1 MTESPASTGT
11 QPASGSREDQASPPR
26 GGLARDSLLTIGT
39 RFGLAILILA
49 TDIVL
54 ARLLGPSAKGR
65 FTLVLLLSQL
75 AAVVVAWGMDAALG
89 VVAGR
94 SREDARRGF
103 ANAVLWTLVVGGLA
117 VVVACWLYGLPTDV
131 RPRGPLTQLIPN
143 LSAAQFLYGA
153 LAIPGEL
160 FFALGLY
167 ALLGRRKVVAYNAI
181 RLLRRATLLTL
192 VVAAAAVARLS
203 LDVAVVCNLVALI
216 ATALAI
222 ILAARRDGTASL
234 HPSRPLLVEELRF
247 GTRVL
252 PGALAE
258 RLQLRSDAFLLNL
271 LVGVRATGVY
281 SVTAGLAETL
291 WYIPNALGTVMFSR
305 AVDPAE
311 DAAGTAVVLTRV
323 TMAITIL
330 LAVPAFVLG
339 PWLVEVLY
347 GSDFA
352 EAGVALRWI
361 LPGIVAYSVV
371 AVLSRYLVGRGRPGL
386 ATSVML
392 TGLVVNVVS
401 NLVLIPALGI
411 IGAAA
416 SSSISYWVTAIL
428 IVAVFLRLSGRGLAE
443 TLVLRPRDI
452 ARGRQAFRRRGPDVD
467 GTLPGP
473 AAGRPIAPDPA
484 ARPTGEP
491 AQPGPGEEP

>member
-1 MTESPASTGT
+1 MTAPPASTGAP
-11 QPASGSREDQASPPR
+11 PAAGLPAGRVSPSR

-75 AAVVVAWGMDAALG
+75 AAVVAAWGMDAALG
-89 VVAGR
+89 VMAGR

-103 ANAVLWTLVVGGLA
+103 ANAVIWTIVVGGLA
-117 VVVACWLYGLPTDV
+117 AVVACWLYGLPTDV
-131 RPRGPLTQLIPN
+131 RPRGPLAQLIPN

-167 ALLGRRKVVAYNAI
+167 ALLGRRQVVAYNAI
-181 RLLRRATLLTL
+181 RLLRRATLLAL

-203 LDVAVVCNLVALI
+203 LDVAVVCNLVALV

-222 ILAARRDGTASL
+222 VLAARRDGTASL

-258 RLQLRSDAFLLNL
+258 RLQLRSDAFLLNG
-271 LVGVRATGVY
+271 LVGVSATGVY

-305 AVDPAE
+305 AVDPGE
-311 DAAGTAVVLTRV
+311 DAAGTAVVLARV
-323 TMAITIL
+323 TVAITIL

-339 PWLVEVLY
+339 PWLVEILY

-371 AVLSRYLVGRGRPGL
+371 AVLSRFLVGCGRPGL
-386 ATSVML
+386 ATSAML
-392 TGLVVNVVS
+392 TGLGVNIAS
-401 NLVLIPALGI
+401 NLLLIPQLGI
-411 IGAAA
+411 IGAAI

-428 IVAVFLRLSGRGLAE
+428 ILAM
-443 TLVLRPRDI
+443 
-452 ARGRQAFRRRGPDVD
+452 FRR
-467 GTLPGP
+467 
-473 AAGRPIAPDPA
+473 
-484 ARPTGEP
+484 PTRN
-491 AQPGPGEEP
+491 